1 MLSLP
6 PTVRVYVATQAV
18 DGRKGID
25 GLAALVRTG
34 LGHDPLSGALYV
46 FFSRRFDRARVLY
59 FSHNG
64 YWLLSKRL
72 ERGRFRVP
80 WDPTETL
87 GARRLES
94 AQLQLILE
102 GIDLRDARHRPR
114 WTPVHDP
121 SMGIDTGSPIR

>member
-6 PTVRVYVATQAV
+6 STVRVYVATQPV

-25 GLAALVRTG
+25 GLAALVRSG
-34 LGHDPLSGALYV
+34 LGYDPLSGALFV

-72 ERGRFRVP
+72 ERGRFALP
-80 WDPTETL
+80 WDTTEGL
-87 GARRLES
+87 SARSIES
-94 AQLQLILE
+94 AQLALILE

-114 WTPVHDP
+114 WVPAP
-121 SMGIDTGSPIR
+121 SP

>member
-6 PTVRVYVATQAV
+6 PTVRVYVATQPV

-34 LGHDPLSGALYV
+34 LGHDPLSGALFV
-46 FFSRRFDRARVLY
+46 FFSRRMDRARVLY
-59 FSHNG
+59 WSRTG
-64 YWLLSKRL
+64 YWLLSHRL

-80 WDPTETL
+80 WDATAALTARTL
-87 GARRLES
+87 EGAE
-94 AQLQLILE
+94 LQLILE

-114 WTPVHDP
+114 WAPALD
-121 SMGIDTGSPIR
+121 SRK

>member
-1 MLSLP
+1 VLSLP
-6 PTVRVYVATQAV
+6 PTVRVFVATHPV

-25 GLAALVRTG
+25 GLCALVRSG
-34 LGHDPLSGALYV
+34 LGHDPLSGALFV
-46 FFSRRFDRARVLY
+46 FFSRRVDRARILY

-72 ERGRFRVP
+72 ERGRFCLP
-80 WDPTETL
+80 WDPNEGL
-87 GARRLES
+87 AVRALEL

-114 WTPVHDP
+114 WIP
-121 SMGIDTGSPIR
+121 SSPLA

>member
-1 MLSLP
+1 VLSLP
-6 PTVRVYVATQAV
+6 GTVRVFVATQAV

-25 GLAALVRTG
+25 GLAALVRSG
-34 LGHDPLSGALYV
+34 LGHDPLSGALFV
-46 FFSRRFDRARVLY
+46 FFSRRFDRARILY

-72 ERGRFRVP
+72 ERGRFRLP
-80 WDPTETL
+80 WDPTEIQH
-87 GARRLES
+87 ARPIET

-114 WTPVHDP
+114 WTPHHD
-121 SMGIDTGSPIR
+121 SSTGIDTMMSIR

>member
-6 PTVRVYVATQAV
+6 STVRVFVATHPV

-25 GLAALVRTG
+25 GLSALVRSG
-34 LGHDPLSGALYV
+34 LGHDPLSGALFV
-46 FFSRRFDRARVLY
+46 FFSRRLDRARVLY

-64 YWLLSKRL
+64 YWLLCKRL
-72 ERGRFRVP
+72 ERGRFALP
-80 WDPTETL
+80 WDPNAGLALHSVEI
-87 GARRLES
+87 

-114 WTPVHDP
+114 WTPATP
-121 SMGIDTGSPIR
+121 RS

>member
-6 PTVRVYVATQAV
+6 STIRVFVATHPV

-25 GLAALVRTG
+25 GLSALVRSG
-34 LGHDPLSGALYV
+34 LGHDPLSGALFV

-64 YWLLSKRL
+64 YWLLCKRL
-72 ERGRFRVP
+72 ERGRFCLP
-80 WDPTETL
+80 WDPNEGL
-87 GARRLES
+87 AVRDLEI

-114 WTPVHDP
+114 WKPMP
-121 SMGIDTGSPIR
+121 ARA

>member
-1 MLSLP
+1 VLSLP
-6 PTVRVYVATQAV
+6 STVRVFVATHPV

-25 GLAALVRTG
+25 GLSALVRSG
-34 LGHDPLSGALYV
+34 LGHDPLSGALFV
-46 FFSRRFDRARVLY
+46 FFSRRLDRARVLY

-72 ERGRFRVP
+72 ERGRFCLP
-80 WDPTETL
+80 WDPTEGL
-87 GARRLES
+87 AVRSLEI

-114 WTPVHDP
+114 WTPASD
-121 SMGIDTGSPIR
+121 RA